1 MAKTDLGRVG
11 LVNRKV
17 YSSSAT
23 YKENDFVSDGKNSL
37 YLSLKGDNTG
47 HALSEAEW
55 WFKFFDGTAANTAA
69 QAAKAANDAAVAA
82 SAAAEAA
89 RTSSSSATT
98 ATQAANA
105 AAAAAALVEQQVE
118 GATPSLAVAENT
130 LYLCGELTSLTL
142 TSIPTSTKLSVIR
155 FSSGATPTQF
165 SYPEGTSITGWSAPQ
180 ANTNYSL
187 FIWEGAITMVYDE

>member
-11 LVNRKV
+11 LVNQKI

-23 YKENDFVSDGKNSL
+23 YKENDFVSDGNNSL
-37 YLSLKGDNTG
+37 YISIQNKNTG

-69 QAAKAANDAAVAA
+69 ANATAAAQAAT
-82 SAAAEAA
+82 E
-89 RTSSSSATT
+89 
-98 ATQAANA
+98 
-105 AAAAAALVEQQVE
+105 AAAAAALVEQQVG

-142 TSIPTSTKLSVIR
+142 TSIPTSTKLSIIR

-165 SYPEGTSITGWSAPQ
+165 AYPEGTSITGWSTPQ

>member
-55 WFKFFDGTAANTAA
+55 WFKFFDGTAANTATANATAAA
-69 QAAKAANDAAVAA
+69 QAAT
-82 SAAAEAA
+82 E
-89 RTSSSSATT
+89 
-98 ATQAANA
+98 

-118 GATPSLAVAENT
+118 GADVT
-130 LYLCGELTSLTL
+130 LDVTGNHMYVCGELTSLNI
-142 TSIPTSTKLSVIR
+142 SSVENSTKLSIIR
-155 FSSGATPTQF
+155 FTSGATKTQF
-165 SYPEGTSITGWSAPQ
+165 SFPENFNITGWTKPEE
-180 ANTNYSL
+180 NTGYTICIL
-187 FIWEGAITMVYDE
+187 FGVGNMVKDE

>member
-1 MAKTDLGRVG
+1 MATTNLGRVG
-11 LVNRKV
+11 LVNKGA

-23 YKENDFVSDGKNSL
+23 YTKNDFVSDGNNSL
-37 YLSLKGDNTG
+37 YMSLQANNTG

-69 QAAKAANDAAVAA
+69 ATA
-82 SAAAEAA
+82 SAAA
-89 RTSSSSATT
+89 
-98 ATQAANA
+98 QAALE

-118 GATPSLAVAENT
+118 GATPSLTVAENT

-142 TSIPTSTKLSVIR
+142 TSIPTSTKLSIIR
-155 FSSGATPTQF
+155 FSSGATATQF
-165 SYPEGTSITGWSAPQ
+165 AYPEGTSITGWSTPQ